1 MTDIPPT
8 QLRGAVDLSS
18 LVRKKTAGAPG
29 PAAGVP
35 AGSPAAAGAA
45 GADTAAREVVV
56 ASLVVD
62 GDDANFGQVLEL
74 SRTVPVI
81 VELYAGGA
89 SPALERVILGYQGKF
104 VLARVEARLNPQLSQ
119 AFQVAAA
126 PTVAAVIGGRPVAL
140 YEGELP
146 EAEARTVFDQVLT
159 IAAQNGVA
167 GVARTADESEPEAE
181 PADEPL
187 PPHHQAAFEAIDK
200 GDFATAIAEYRT
212 AIAQDPRDTL
222 AVAGLAQVSLLAR
235 LDGKTGEDIRAAAA
249 QHPEDLEA
257 QLAVADL
264 DVSGGHLEDAF
275 GRLLD
280 AFSGLD
286 PQGRNAVRTR
296 LLSYFEIA
304 GADDPRVA
312 SARRRLTSLLY

>member
-18 LVRKKTAGAPG
+18 LVRKKTAVAPG
-29 PAAGVP
+29 PAAGDP
-35 AGSPAAAGAA
+35 AGSTAAAGAA

-167 GVARTADESEPEAE
+167 GVARTADESESEAE

-280 AFSGLD
+280 VFSGLD